1 MLRVKTK
8 FFDYGDTEISY
19 LKSVDNKL
27 GTVIDSIGRVERIVI
42 PDLFAA
48 LIFAMVGQLIS
59 AKASY
64 TIWER
69 MQNRFGEIIP
79 TNLAVRAA
87 DDIQAC
93 GMTMKKAIYIKN
105 AAENVMNGSFDLNVL
120 HTLRDDEVI
129 KKLSSLDGVGKWTA
143 EMMLINCMERPDVI
157 SFGDIA
163 ILRGMGKLYGLPK
176 ISKEQF
182 DIYKARYSP
191 YGSVA
196 SIYLWEYS
204 FD

>member
-8 FFDYGDTEISY
+8 FFNYGDIEVSH
-19 LKSVDNKL
+19 LKNVDNLL
-27 GTVIDSIGRVERIVI
+27 GAVIDSLGRVERTVI

-48 LIFAMVGQLIS
+48 LVFAIIGQLIS
-59 AKASY
+59 AKASH

-69 MQNRFGEIIP
+69 MQNRFGDIIP
-79 TNLAVRAA
+79 INIAGQSV
-87 DDIQAC
+87 DDIQAS
-93 GMTMKKAIYIKN
+93 GITVKKAIYIKN
-105 AAENVMNGSFDLNVL
+105 AAVNVMNGSFDLNVL
-120 HTLRDDEVI
+120 HTLSDDEVI
-129 KKLSSLDGVGKWTA
+129 KQLSSLDGVGKWTA
-143 EMMLINCMERPDVI
+143 EMLLINSMERPDVI

-163 ILRGMGKLYGLPK
+163 ILRGMRKLYGLPK

-182 DIYKARYSP
+182 DIFKTRYSP

-204 FD
+204 FK